1 MPIYNQSTLENVAAL
16 NQGIRVDSAAA
27 LVTAAAVTKFTV
39 SGGNVCMLGFYGMV
53 MVDIAATA
61 TTVIVTH
68 TPTVGTASILAILAG
83 ATDIQ
88 GFADGRMAY
97 LASFGSILTW
107 TATAYGIMNPAAGT
121 RYILR
126 PGALSIKGSD
136 APATGTVKWSMFYVP
151 VDPGAY
157 VTGS

>member
-1 MPIYNQSTLENVAAL
+1 MPIYEQSQLENIAACY
-16 NQGIRVDSAAA
+16 QGIRVESAAA

-39 SGGNVCMLGFYGMV
+39 AGGNVIMTGFYGEV
-53 MVDIAATA
+53 EVTIAATA

-88 GFADGRMAY
+88 GFVPGRIGY
-97 LASFGSILTW
+97 LAAFGSILTW
-107 TATAYGIMNPAAGT
+107 TATGYGILAPKAGT
-121 RYILR
+121 RYVLR
-126 PGALSIKGSD
+126 PGALSITGSA
-136 APATGTVKWSMFYVP
+136 APATGTVRWTMFYVP

>member
-53 MVDIAATA
+53 TVQIAATA

-68 TPTVGTASILAILAG
+68 TPTTGTASILAILAG
-83 ATDIQ
+83 ASDIQ
-88 GFADGRMAY
+88 GFVPGRVAY

-107 TATAYGIMNPAAGT
+107 TATGYGILHPAAGT

-126 PGALSIKGSD
+126 PGALSITGSA
-136 APATGTVKWSMFYVP
+136 APATGLVKWSMFYVP

>member
-1 MPIYNQSTLENVAAL
+1 MPTYNQSVLENVAL
-16 NQGIRVDSAAA
+16 THQGIRVDSAAA
-27 LVTAAAVTKFTV
+27 KVTAAAVTKFTV
-39 SGGNVCMLGFYGMV
+39 TGGNVIMTGFYGEI

-88 GFADGRMAY
+88 SFVAGRQAH

-107 TATAYGIMNPAAGT
+107 TATSYGILAPHAGT
-121 RYILR
+121 KYILR
-126 PGALSIKGSD
+126 PGALSIAGSA
-136 APATGTVKWSMFYVP
+136 APATGTVRWTMFYVP

>member
-1 MPIYNQSTLENVAAL
+1 MPIYEQSTLENVAAL
-16 NQGIRVDSAAA
+16 SQGIRVDSAAA

-39 SGGNVCMLGFYGMV
+39 SGGNVCMLGFYGEV
-53 MVDIAATA
+53 VVQIAATA
-61 TTVIVTH
+61 CTVIVTH

-88 GFADGRMAY
+88 GFVAGRQAY

-107 TATAYGIMNPAAGT
+107 TATGYGILHPAGGT

-126 PGALSIKGSD
+126 PGALSITGSA
-136 APATGTVKWSMFYVP
+136 APATGTVKWSMYYVP

-157 VTGS
+157 VSGS

>member
-1 MPIYNQSTLENVAAL
+1 MPTYNQSQLENIAACHL
-16 NQGIRVDSAAA
+16 GMRADSAAA

-39 SGGNVCMLGFYGMV
+39 TGGNILMTGFYGEV
-53 MVDIAATA
+53 MVPIAATA

-68 TPTVGTASILAILAG
+68 TPTVGTASILGILAG

-88 GFADGRMAY
+88 SFAVGRMAY
-97 LASFGSILTW
+97 LATFGSILTW
-107 TATAYGIMNPAAGT
+107 TATGYGILAPMAGT

-126 PGALSIKGSD
+126 PGALSIAGSA
-136 APATGTVKWSMFYVP
+136 APATGTVRWSMFYVP
-151 VDPGAY
+151 IDVGAY